1 MTVESGSYSHGF
13 KVSPRGKEA
22 PCSCVSPFI
31 PPVAQLCIVTIV
43 VWANTL
49 QMEYFSNAIK
59 NMRDMAAFENILY
72 PLVTE
77 TILINQEVWEEN
89 KEVH

>member
-1 MTVESGSYSHGF
+1 MTVESGSYSHSF
-13 KVSPRGKEA
+13 KISRGGKEA

-31 PPVAQLCIVTIV
+31 PPVAQLRIVIVKSGHCCHKWSVSDTIKSV
-43 VWANTL
+43 V
-49 QMEYFSNAIK
+49 
-59 NMRDMAAFENILY
+59 DMAAFENIFY

-77 TILINQEVWEEN
+77 ADLINQEVWEEN